1 MKPFLKPLIKSP
13 SSASTRIL
21 IRNQSYLSSNSEY
34 SKNNNSSTT
43 VASAIWKRPKFLPK
57 LRTPK
62 ASQILK
68 TPKLNFF
75 KRNNDLS
82 IFESATPSIRTSK
95 SIKEMFEL
103 IDQADKIVRNRMN
116 MHGVNIGTSKHHLRK
131 VSIAIS
137 KAISQKNYTIN
148 LLREQRTKINEKEFI
163 INQAVEEFTSQY
175 ENDYINF
182 INFVAE
188 EKRKQIAEE
197 EAMNYLREQLEK
209 KKTNLD
215 REILM
220 NKRLEETLEKRIR
233 EVFMLKSYGSFL
245 HKVFDKKFS
254 FDEISNEETRTRNTD
269 KVINRLITIYETKNK
284 YEDYPKEI
292 SDTENLMKTYI
303 DFEDKILSALNGK
316 DMVFKEKISQKEEY
330 DKAFA
335 QLNISLTDYQNDFK
349 KIKEEKNRVMA
360 EMKEYK
366 ISQNEMLTTILT
378 CIVELGKEINTK
390 SPIPT
395 SIDKDHLTDFSLYAK
410 KTLWHLRNL
419 EMVSNDLINEIENTV
434 DYGEYPDKILMEK
447 CINEQRKI
455 NKKEK
460 QIKFKTIQEEL
471 ESQKNLRFMKRE
483 NRLIIKGRKSPM
495 IFNFK
500 HKKLEKK
507 NNSDKNKEK
516 INIYDINDEEDESE
530 ESKK

>member
-1 MKPFLKPLIKSP
+1 MKPFLGIANSNSFLENKILMRN
-13 SSASTRIL
+13 SSF
-21 IRNQSYLSSNSEY
+21 LSNNSEY

-43 VASAIWKRPKFLPK
+43 IASAKKKKPKYLPK
-57 LRTPK
+57 IKSPK
-62 ASQILK
+62 AALL
-68 TPKLNFF
+68 PKYPKIDFF
-75 KRNNDLS
+75 KKNYDFS
-82 IFESATPSIRTSK
+82 IYDPITPSLKSSR
-95 SIKEMFEL
+95 SIKQMFNL
-103 IDQADKIVRNRMN
+103 IDQADNIVRNRMN
-116 MHGVNIGTSKHHLRK
+116 KHGINTGANRDRRK
-131 VSIAIS
+131 EAIDIS
-137 KAISQKNYTIN
+137 RIISQKNYTIN
-148 LLREQRTKINEKEFI
+148 LLKEQRTKINEKEFI

-197 EAMNYLREQLEK
+197 EAMNNLREQREK

-254 FDEISNEETRTRNTD
+254 FDEISNEETRTRNMD
-269 KVINRLITIYETKNK
+269 KVINKLITIYETKNI

-330 DKAFA
+330 EKDFA

-395 SIDKDHLTDFSLYAK
+395 SIDKDHLTDFSIYAK

-471 ESQKNLRFMKRE
+471 ESQKNLRFMKRA
-483 NRLIIKGRKSPM
+483 NRLIIKGRKAPM